1 MTWKAIKMDKQ
12 QNEFIVAT
20 MRVDNTSEEENGN
33 ENELETKYEH
43 ENEFKTVKW
52 MRKSTFEHG
61 KGVVCLLSTSAN
73 MHSPLN

>member
-20 MRVDNTSEEENGN
+20 MRVDSTSGKENGN

-43 ENEFKTVKW
+43 EKAK
-52 MRKSTFEHG
+52 KSL
-61 KGVVCLLSTSAN
+61 KL
-73 MHSPLN
+73 